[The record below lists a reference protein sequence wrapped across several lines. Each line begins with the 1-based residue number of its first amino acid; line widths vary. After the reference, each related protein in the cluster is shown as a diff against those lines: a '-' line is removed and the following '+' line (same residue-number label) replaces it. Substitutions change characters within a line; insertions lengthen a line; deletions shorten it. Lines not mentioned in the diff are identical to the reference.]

1 MYNGAMSDES
11 KKSPFWSGILI
22 KMWETFIEKLLV
34 PILMAVVVG
43 AFGVWQQKASEK
55 TVDTVYQKVAQTIN
69 KDLPANLETLR
80 KQVNEQGET
89 LDQTRKAVLELSLR
103 HAVEDELR
111 RASRVR
117 VSRTRTVGQP
127 PPASQPAPALEKLKH
142 REPHKAM
149 APLRKL
155 NVPAQI
161 KF

>member
-1 MYNGAMSDES
+1 MPENKPSS
-11 KKSPFWSGILI
+11 FWSGILI

-34 PILMAVVVG
+34 PVIMAAIVG
-43 AFGVWQQKASEK
+43 AFGIWQQRASQK

-103 HAVEDELR
+103 HAIEDELR
-111 RASRVR
+111 HTNRVR
-117 VSRTRTVGQP
+117 ASRTRTVGQP
-127 PPASQPAPALEKLKH
+127 PPPASQPEPAMEKLKH
-142 REPHKAM
+142 REAHKPM